1 MEVPMSPNQNLEAR
15 RNAILEEMRSIRS
28 MRRGTINEQYLK
40 VRLQRKKEPVL
51 RGPYYVLSRREGEKT
66 VSQRLTSL
74 GELEQA
80 RKEVEEYQRFL
91 SLCREFEQVTMK
103 LGEVERE
110 GAELEREKKRFRSF
124 SRKTGR

>member
-1 MEVPMSPNQNLEAR
+1 MSPIQNLEAR

-40 VRLQRKKEPVL
+40 VRLQRKKEPAL

-80 RKEVEEYQRFL
+80 RKEVGEYKRFL
-91 SLCREFEQVTMK
+91 SLCREFEQVTTK
-103 LGEVERE
+103 LGELERE
-110 GAELEREKKRFRSF
+110 GAELEREKKRFRS
-124 SRKTGR
+124 SSSKTGR